1 MEKSSFLGH
10 LQELR
15 SRILKSLV
23 VILTCFLALVYFSN
37 DIYLMLSEPLLSFLP
52 DDSSMIATEVASPF
66 LTPLKLT
73 FYVSLLLSMPF
84 LLNQIWKFIAPG
96 MYENEKSLSFL
107 LMLSSLIL
115 FYLGVLF
122 TYFLVLPLVFSF
134 FTAAAPDGILIMTDI
149 SRYLDFVLSMMF
161 AFSIAFEIPVFIFL
175 LIWSG
180 ISSSEGLRSK
190 RPYVIIACFTVGMLV
205 TPPDVI
211 SQSLLA
217 IPAWILFELGIVM
230 ANLLVNKKE
239 EKL

>member
-96 MYENEKSLSFL
+96 TVSYTHL
-107 LMLSSLIL
+107 
-115 FYLGVLF
+115 
-122 TYFLVLPLVFSF
+122 TLP
-134 FTAAAPDGILIMTDI
+134 T
-149 SRYLDFVLSMMF
+149 
-161 AFSIAFEIPVFIFL
+161 
-175 LIWSG
+175 
-180 ISSSEGLRSK
+180 K
-190 RPYVIIACFTVGMLV
+190 R
-205 TPPDVI
+205 
-211 SQSLLA
+211 
-217 IPAWILFELGIVM
+217 IV
-230 ANLLVNKKE
+230 
-239 EKL
+239 

>member
-15 SRILKSLV
+15 SRILKSLA
-23 VILTCFLALVYFSN
+23 VILLCFLSLIYFSN
-37 DIYLMLSEPLLSFLP
+37 DIYLLLSEPLLSFLP
-52 DDSSMIATEVASPF
+52 SNSSMIATEVASPF

-73 FYVSLLLSMPF
+73 FYVSLLVSMPF
-84 LLNQIWKFIAPG
+84 LLNQIWRFIAPG

-107 LMLSSLIL
+107 IMLSSLLL

-122 TYFLVLPLVFSF
+122 TYFLVLPLVFGF
-134 FTAAAPDGILIMTDI
+134 FTGAAPAGVLIMTDI

-161 AFSIAFEIPVFIFL
+161 AFSFAFEIPVFIFL

-180 ISSSEGLRSK
+180 ISSSDSLKSK
-190 RPYVIIACFTVGMLV
+190 RPYVIIGCFTVGMLI

-230 ANLLVNKKE
+230 AKIFVEKKDQ
-239 EKL
+239 KS

>member
-15 SRILKSLV
+15 SRILKSLI
-23 VILTCFLALVYFSN
+23 VILVCFLSLIYFSN
-37 DIYLMLSEPLLSFLP
+37 DIYLLLSEPLLSFLP
-52 DDSSMIATEVASPF
+52 PNSSMIATEVASPF

-73 FYVSLLLSMPF
+73 FYVSLLFSMPF
-84 LLNQIWKFIAPG
+84 LLNQLWRFIAPG
-96 MYENEKSLSFL
+96 MYENEKTLSFL
-107 LMLSSLIL
+107 LMLSSLLL

-122 TYFLVLPLVFSF
+122 TYFLVLPLVFGF
-134 FTAAAPDGILIMTDI
+134 FTGAAPAGVLIMTDI

-161 AFSIAFEIPVFIFL
+161 AFSFAFEIPIFIFL

-180 ISSSEGLRSK
+180 ISSSESLRSK
-190 RPYVIIACFTVGMLV
+190 RPYVVIGCFTVGMLI
-205 TPPDVI
+205 TPPDII

-230 ANLLVNKKE
+230 AKILVEKKDQE
-239 EKL
+239 L

>member
-180 ISSSEGLRSK
+180 ISNSESLRSK
-190 RPYVIIACFTVGMLV
+190 RPYVIIGCFTVGMLV

-230 ANLLVNKKE
+230 ANLFVKKTE

>member
-1 MEKSSFLGH
+1 
-10 LQELR
+10 
-15 SRILKSLV
+15 
-23 VILTCFLALVYFSN
+23 
-37 DIYLMLSEPLLSFLP
+37 
-52 DDSSMIATEVASPF
+52 
-66 LTPLKLT
+66 
-73 FYVSLLLSMPF
+73 
-84 LLNQIWKFIAPG
+84 

-180 ISSSEGLRSK
+180 ISNSESLRSK
-190 RPYVIIACFTVGMLV
+190 RPYVIIGCFTVGMLV

-217 IPAWILFELGIVM
+217 IPACILFELGIVM

-239 EKL
+239 EKF

>member
-15 SRILKSLV
+15 SRILKSLI
-23 VILTCFLALVYFSN
+23 VILVCFLGLIYFSN
-37 DIYLMLSEPLLSFLP
+37 DIYLLLSEPLLSFLP
-52 DDSSMIATEVASPF
+52 SNSSMIATEVASPF

-73 FYVSLLLSMPF
+73 FYVSLLVSMPF
-84 LLNQIWKFIAPG
+84 LLNQIWRFIAPG
-96 MYENEKSLSFL
+96 MYENEKTLSFL
-107 LMLSSLIL
+107 IMLSSLLL
-115 FYLGVLF
+115 FYLGILF
-122 TYFLVLPLVFSF
+122 TYFLVLPLVFGF
-134 FTAAAPDGILIMTDI
+134 FTGAAPAGVLIMTDI

-161 AFSIAFEIPVFIFL
+161 AFSFAFEIPIFIFL

-180 ISSSEGLRSK
+180 ISSSESLRSK
-190 RPYVIIACFTVGMLV
+190 RPYVIIGCFTVGMLI

-230 ANLLVNKKE
+230 AKILVEKKDQ
-239 EKL
+239 KS

>member
-1 MEKSSFLGH
+1 MEERPFLGH

-15 SRILKSLV
+15 SRIIKSLV
-23 VILTCFLALVYFSN
+23 VILVCFLGLIYFSN
-37 DIYLMLSEPLLSFLP
+37 DIYLLLSEPLMSFLP
-52 DDSSMIATEVASPF
+52 SNSSMIATEVASPF

-73 FYVSLLLSMPF
+73 FYVSLLVSMPF
-84 LLNQIWKFIAPG
+84 LLNQIWRFIAPG

-107 LMLSSLIL
+107 LMLSSLLL

-122 TYFLVLPLVFSF
+122 TYFLVLPLVFGF
-134 FTAAAPDGILIMTDI
+134 FTGAAPDGILIMTDI

-161 AFSIAFEIPVFIFL
+161 AFSFAFEIPIFIFL

-180 ISSSEGLRSK
+180 ISNSESLRSK
-190 RPYVIIACFTVGMLV
+190 RPYVIIGCFTVGMLI

-230 ANLLVNKKE
+230 ASFLVEKKDRE
-239 EKL
+239 L